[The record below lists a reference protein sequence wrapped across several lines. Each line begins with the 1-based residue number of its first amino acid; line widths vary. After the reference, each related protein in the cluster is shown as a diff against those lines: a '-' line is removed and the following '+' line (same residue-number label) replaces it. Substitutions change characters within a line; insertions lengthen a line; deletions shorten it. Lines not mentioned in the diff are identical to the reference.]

1 MSIRGYDAWKL
12 ATPPEYEN
20 SAEEEA
26 AYTAE
31 WDRRA
36 NRKLILREAL
46 ECALADERDDLTK
59 EEVLDVLAAFYTEA
73 KL

>member
-1 MSIRGYDAWKL
+1 L
-12 ATPPEYEN
+12 ATPPEYECDP
-20 SAEEEA
+20 EQEA
-26 AYTAE
+26 AE

-46 ECALADERDDLTK
+46 EAALADERDDLTK